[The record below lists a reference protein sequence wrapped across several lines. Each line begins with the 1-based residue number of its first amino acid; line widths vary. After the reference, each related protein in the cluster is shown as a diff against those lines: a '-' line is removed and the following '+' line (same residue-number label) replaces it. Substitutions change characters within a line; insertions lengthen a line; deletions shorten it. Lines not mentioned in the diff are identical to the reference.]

1 MSGIKTIDDNLNE
14 QLKKII
20 LKVNSMKKLSILL
33 SAAVLLFSIA
43 AFGQTTEKH
52 ISSKSHI
59 KFFSTTPVEDIEANN
74 YASVS
79 TINTTTGDV
88 VFSVPMQSFEFEK
101 AMMQKHFNNKHFLE
115 TNIYPKS
122 KLKGKI
128 TNLPDIDFSK
138 DGKYGANFVGEITI
152 KDKTQNLKDSGT
164 ITVSGSS
171 VNLDTTFD
179 LTLADFGIS
188 FDEGEMVSKKIAKS
202 VAITV
207 KSEYKLN

>member
-1 MSGIKTIDDNLNE
+1 MNKLR
-14 QLKKII
+14 I
-20 LKVNSMKKLSILL
+20 LF
-33 SAAVLLFSIA
+33 SAAVLLFPIA
-43 AFGQTTEKH
+43 AFSQPAEKY

-79 TINTTTGDV
+79 TINPKTGDV

-101 AMMQKHFNNKHFLE
+101 ALMQKHFNNEHFLE

-128 TNLPDIDFSK
+128 TNLDEINFSK
-138 DGKYGANFVGEITI
+138 DGEYKANFEGKITI
-152 KDKTQNLKDSGT
+152 KDKTGILKETGT
-164 ITVSGSS
+164 ITVKRKTL
-171 VNLDTTFD
+171 NLDVTFD
-179 LTLADFGIS
+179 LTLADFGIA
-188 FDEGEMVSKKIAKS
+188 FDEGEMVSTKIAKS